1 MLAMKT
7 ISSNAVLELFNAN
20 ARLEQRL
27 TAGLSAVHGVAL
39 KEVLLLLHVQRAP
52 GAKLSRVDLAKLLHS
67 SPSTITR
74 MTKPLEKIG
83 LIDRE
88 ADARDARLA
97 YVVLTPAGGTLLKN
111 ATKTMEQMSDS
122 FLRERYAEEEIVLLE
137 TLLGRI
143 SGRFVHN
150 DVLGRGSN

>member
-1 MLAMKT
+1 MKT
-7 ISSNAVLELFNAN
+7 SSSNAVLELFNAN
-20 ARLEQRL
+20 ARLEQRF

-39 KEVLLLLHVQRAP
+39 KEVLLMRHVQRAT

-67 SPSTITR
+67 SPSTVTR

-97 YVVLTPAGGTLLKN
+97 YVVLTPAGKTLLKN
-111 ATKTMEQMSDS
+111 ATRTLEQMANE
-122 FLRERYAEEEIVLLE
+122 FLKQRCSEEQITLLE
-137 TLLGRI
+137 SLLSRI
-143 SGRFVHN
+143 SGRLIDTGASVAKH
-150 DVLGRGSN
+150 